1 MAMMFSLKF
10 WPILLTLYKI
20 NSVSPVSSIST
31 CLLDLICQCSWNVRF
46 GFRADQVIL
55 DKFMVFCF
63 VVLLKF
69 MRRYFFLYTYLV
81 FFAIIMVDCCIYCRT
96 RAGSI
101 WLIWTICCPSRGPAT
116 SCRPSCL
123 HIRWQSIVACIFFL
137 NHDNCCI
144 VPIGGL
150 LHFVF
155 VVFATEWLL
164 LHVILLCDCVMPMV
178 DCCV

>member
-46 GFRADQVIL
+46 GCFRADQVIL
-55 DKFMVFCF
+55 DKFMVFCLWSCWSSWEDISSCIHILF
-63 VVLLKF
+63 
-69 MRRYFFLYTYLV
+69 

-96 RAGSI
+96 RANSI

-116 SCRPSCL
+116 SFRPSCL

-150 LHFVF
+150 LHFV
-155 VVFATEWLL
+155 VFATEWLL